1 MAKNEGIRNGVI
13 TNTCNDIVWSTEN
26 NKFIAVGSGSN
37 TIAYSARDAKE
48 WRDVSLSTSIFSTS
62 GNGITWSD

>member
-1 MAKNEGIRNGVI
+1 MAKNGKGLGNGVI

-48 WRDVSLSTSIFSTS
+48 WI
-62 GNGITWSD
+62 